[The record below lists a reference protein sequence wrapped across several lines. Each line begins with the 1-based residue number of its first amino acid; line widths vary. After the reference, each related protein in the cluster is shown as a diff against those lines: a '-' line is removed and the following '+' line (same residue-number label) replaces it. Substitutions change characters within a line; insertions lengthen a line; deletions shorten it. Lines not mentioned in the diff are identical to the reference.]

1 MESETIIKAFLCQVN
16 KIMDSIG
23 RMKQRTISGD
33 RALFGFHYGAGD
45 YFSLLVGFTAMWR

>member
-23 RMKQRTISGD
+23 RILSEQFQAIVPFSVSIM
-33 RALFGFHYGAGD
+33 ALFPEMP
-45 YFSLLVGFTAMWR
+45 TM